1 MKLKTNK
8 KIDSTQPGLN
18 GAAGE
23 RGAALAMAMIV
34 MVLIGV
40 VTMTVLAVVSNEARI
55 SGSDLQR
62 TQTCYVAAAKI
73 EKMTSDFSSLFS
85 RTTNPTSSQLN
96 TLRIS
101 DPAGLTSEGFSF
113 PDPILERDEERL
125 ADLRAVQG
133 IVTSALPRVT
143 IPSGA
148 FSGLSASVSPYKL
161 GSTAQMANTGV
172 QCRLERTINNYLIPL
187 FQFGMFSDK
196 DIELHP
202 GPAFTFNGRV
212 HANGNIY
219 VNGNVTFLD
228 KVTTANELVRDVLRN
243 DSTRTSSSVKMVASG
258 ISVAITKGSV
268 IDGPNLPGT
277 TAGQR
282 GYNPG
287 SPDGTANTT
296 WESTSV
302 ASPATGTPDQFG
314 GQILTRT
321 TGASRLL
328 LPLQVGGNPT
338 REIIKRGLP
347 ADDQILS
354 ESRYGNKAQIRI
366 LLEDESVP
374 AGTPGSIPV
383 NAITG
388 LKKGVN
394 LADSSFKP
402 MRLPNLSVSSGGGR
416 ALWRIT
422 DTGTYI
428 TTSSDAPKQGA
439 TSFQADTVRNIRNAV
454 ASSDAPDSIQIP
466 PGAGIT
472 GQILIEIVDSSGT
485 TYDVTKEILSMGM
498 TVGEPNG
505 IVYLQRPMWAAFTP
519 GSRDAAGATNYLT
532 YLLNNRYCGQTGEV
546 AIAPTVDASY
556 GFLTNIQD
564 DSSASVRANTPPA
577 TTHSTNFWNA
587 IVPINVYNVREGMIR
602 TSLAQNAVYERGIT
616 SVVELNMRN
625 LARWVDGVYDSNL
638 LSGTNAVSAKIDPG
652 DGYIVYVSDRRGDR
666 VKSEKVGTFTASM
679 TNGIVD
685 NEDIYGAN
693 NALDPGEDVIDF
705 GFDGTT
711 GVAKAGT
718 LQRDLLELPEP
729 AVLAGT
735 SGADWT
741 ARINRAKSVAAWTN
755 PSNFFRRAVRL
766 FNGEDLQITGATNK
780 LSTYKGITVAT
791 ENMLYI
797 WGSYNTTGIN
807 LIPAGGATLAANYT
821 GDQIPSSIVA
831 DAIFPLSKTWFDASA
846 AIYPDNLTK
855 RIPDLVLSGG
865 SVQAAVLGN
874 ETAVR
879 SAVIAGT
886 NMSALTGT
894 PDAEIGADSRLSG
907 GVHNFPRFLEGW
919 VEGTRR
925 WNYIGSLVPM
935 YYSTQALSPW
945 QYPAGTGLPARVIY
959 GAPVRNWAFDDSF
972 RDPTRLPPGTP
983 LFQYIE
989 PTGFKQV
996 LR

>member
-101 DPAGLTSEGFSF
+101 DLAGLTSEGFSF

-394 LADSSFKP
+394 LADSSHFRP
-402 MRLPNLSVSSGGGR
+402 TLSATFATLWRVQMRL
-416 ALWRIT
+416 
-422 DTGTYI
+422 
-428 TTSSDAPKQGA
+428 
-439 TSFQADTVRNIRNAV
+439 
-454 ASSDAPDSIQIP
+454 
-466 PGAGIT
+466 
-472 GQILIEIVDSSGT
+472 
-485 TYDVTKEILSMGM
+485 
-498 TVGEPNG
+498 
-505 IVYLQRPMWAAFTP
+505 
-519 GSRDAAGATNYLT
+519 
-532 YLLNNRYCGQTGEV
+532 
-546 AIAPTVDASY
+546 
-556 GFLTNIQD
+556 
-564 DSSASVRANTPPA
+564 
-577 TTHSTNFWNA
+577 
-587 IVPINVYNVREGMIR
+587 
-602 TSLAQNAVYERGIT
+602 
-616 SVVELNMRN
+616 
-625 LARWVDGVYDSNL
+625 
-638 LSGTNAVSAKIDPG
+638 
-652 DGYIVYVSDRRGDR
+652 
-666 VKSEKVGTFTASM
+666 TAS
-679 TNGIVD
+679 
-685 NEDIYGAN
+685 
-693 NALDPGEDVIDF
+693 
-705 GFDGTT
+705 
-711 GVAKAGT
+711 
-718 LQRDLLELPEP
+718 
-729 AVLAGT
+729 
-735 SGADWT
+735 
-741 ARINRAKSVAAWTN
+741 
-755 PSNFFRRAVRL
+755 
-766 FNGEDLQITGATNK
+766 
-780 LSTYKGITVAT
+780 
-791 ENMLYI
+791 
-797 WGSYNTTGIN
+797 
-807 LIPAGGATLAANYT
+807 
-821 GDQIPSSIVA
+821 
-831 DAIFPLSKTWFDASA
+831 
-846 AIYPDNLTK
+846 
-855 RIPDLVLSGG
+855 
-865 SVQAAVLGN
+865 
-874 ETAVR
+874 
-879 SAVIAGT
+879 
-886 NMSALTGT
+886 
-894 PDAEIGADSRLSG
+894 
-907 GVHNFPRFLEGW
+907 RFL
-919 VEGTRR
+919 
-925 WNYIGSLVPM
+925 L
-935 YYSTQALSPW
+935 A
-945 QYPAGTGLPARVIY
+945 PA
-959 GAPVRNWAFDDSF
+959 
-972 RDPTRLPPGTP
+972 
-983 LFQYIE
+983 
-989 PTGFKQV
+989 
-996 LR
+996 